1 MERGYSSILTKNALA
16 YNLVYHLKDKCG
28 LDNAHEVV
36 ISVLN
41 SFEYKETDSQDDK
54 KDLQNNLKIK

>member
-16 YNLVYHLKDKCG
+16 YNLAYHLKDKCG
-28 LDNAHEVV
+28 LENAHEVV

-41 SFEYKETDSQDDK
+41 SFEYKEETEK
-54 KDLQNNLKIK
+54 PKETK